1 MSELL
6 FVCDH
11 FSLYSP
17 FPKSSREETNMGLAD
32 RDYMQERRRVGR
44 TLPPPESSATS
55 TLLLILALL
64 AITYGGYKALTWWT
78 ISHQP
83 TPVTPLA
90 PTPRTHQPA
99 ANPNQTNYGVPQS
112 AMPTSAMPAS
122 PRAPGTFVIK
132 CMVNGVTT
140 YAASESDCAA
150 NAKSTTV
157 NIDRNQNLADG
168 LPGAE
173 QIIRRPSPSVQI
185 DSPSAG
191 IDPNIQRRAA
201 CQAYEEEVK
210 RIDERA
216 RQPLSGQEQDWLAAK
231 RKNARDAQFRLHC

>member
-6 FVCDH
+6 FAYDQ

-17 FPKSSREETNMGLAD
+17 FSKSGREETTMGLAD
-32 RDYMQERRRVGR
+32 RDYMQERQRVGR
-44 TLPPPESSATS
+44 AFPPPESSATS
-55 TLLLILALL
+55 TLLVVLALL

-83 TPVTPLA
+83 SPVITVA
-90 PTPRTHQPA
+90 PTPRTHQRPP
-99 ANPNQTNYGVPQS
+99 NPNQTNHGASQS
-112 AMPTSAMPAS
+112 AMPTGAMPAR
-122 PRAPGTFVIK
+122 PQAPGTFVIK
-132 CMVNGVTT
+132 CVVNGVTT
-140 YAASESDCAA
+140 YAASEADCAA
-150 NAKSTTV
+150 GARSTTV

-168 LPGAE
+168 LRGAE
-173 QIIRRPSPSVQI
+173 QIIRHPSPSAQI
-185 DSPSAG
+185 DSSSAG
-191 IDPNIQRRAA
+191 IDPNVQRRAA
-201 CQAYEEEVK
+201 CQAYEEEIK